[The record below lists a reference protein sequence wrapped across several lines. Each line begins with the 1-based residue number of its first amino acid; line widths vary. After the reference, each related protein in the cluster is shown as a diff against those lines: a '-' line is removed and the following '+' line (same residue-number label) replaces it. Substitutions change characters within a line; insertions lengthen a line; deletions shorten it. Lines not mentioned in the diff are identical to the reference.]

1 MIGKTVS
8 HYEITGELGTG
19 GMGAVYRARDTRLGR
34 EVALKFLH
42 PAQVSDPDHRQRFLH
57 EARSLASLD
66 HPNICTVYDLDEDD
80 GRVFIAMAI
89 VEGQTLAEIVG
100 GGPLES
106 DQAVSIIREV
116 ASGLISAHDK
126 GIVHRDVKSANV
138 MVTRAESV
146 KILDFGLA
154 WSSGQNM
161 MTHPGTI
168 MGTPTCMSPE
178 QATGGDVDH
187 RTDIWAMGVLLYEML
202 RGRPPFHAEFE
213 QAVVYRVLNEEP
225 EPLVDFR
232 PDIGAGLQR
241 VIDIALAKDPTDRYQ
256 SAAAFLE
263 ALDDMEKTGPS
274 GPAPRMGEGV
284 VAVLEFRN
292 ISGNPDDGWLAG
304 GIAETIMVDL
314 KRIEKLTVVPRDKV
328 GRALGDLDGASSGQ
342 EAAGVGVV
350 VGAAW
355 VVWGG
360 YQKMGDSIRITAHAS
375 VSASGE
381 ILHSLKIDGSMG
393 NIFDLQD
400 RIVAE
405 FLTSLEIT
413 VTEPERDLVQR
424 HGTSKEKAYE
434 YYAKGRQIYNRG
446 EMTDVEEVRGLFEKA
461 LEIDPGYALACSG
474 LSSIYLLKFIART
487 DPADLDAGI
496 RFAEQ
501 AISLDSHLADPYA
514 WLTYFL
520 HRRGDDSEAVEAGR
534 RATALESNNGVAH
547 YFLGVAL
554 VNRPASEYSFQRF
567 SEGVTA
573 FRKCLRFT
581 PHYQAAS
588 MMLGW
593 AYMLH
598 GQYDKAEPHLEHAAE
613 LERSESAWGFRKV
626 GGMTML
632 GNLRFRQGRHA
643 EAKQLYLDARDYLA
657 SNVHV
662 YRDTFLAQTF
672 CGLGDVSYAALEF
685 DEALENYGRA
695 VELARAK
702 PERLGIGYFFVRG
715 CSGMGRSFY
724 ALDVNQEARGR
735 IDLAATTLLAG
746 SDFNFLAMWEG
757 NFAQAHF
764 ELARAG
770 AMIRDYE
777 QTMDHLTIAVRLG
790 WRDAPSLASDPVFK
804 ALEHREDFRHLQDM
818 VRNTEPLP

>member
-42 PAQVSDPDHRQRFLH
+42 PAQVSDPDQRDRFLH

-66 HPNICTVYDLDEDD
+66 HPNICTVYALVEAA
-80 GRVFIAMAI
+80 GRVFIAMAV
-89 VEGQTLAEIVG
+89 VEGDTLADIVG
-100 GGPLES
+100 GGPLEP

-116 ASGLISAHDK
+116 ALGLISAHDK
-126 GIVHRDVKSANV
+126 GIVHRDVKSANI
-138 MVTRAESV
+138 MVTREGGV

-154 WSSGQNM
+154 LSSGQNM
-161 MTHPGTI
+161 MTSPGTI

-178 QATGGDVDH
+178 QATGGIVDH

-202 RGRPPFHAEFE
+202 RGRSPFYADFE
-213 QAVVYRVLNEEP
+213 QAVVYRVLNEDP

-232 PDIGAGLQR
+232 PDIGPGLQGI
-241 VIDIALAKDPTDRYQ
+241 IDIALAKDPADRHQ
-256 SAAAFLE
+256 SAAAFLDS
-263 ALDDMEKTGPS
+263 LDDMEKTGP
-274 GPAPRMGEGV
+274 MGEAPGLGGGA

-342 EAAGVGVV
+342 EAAGVGVA

-360 YQKMGDSIRITAHAS
+360 YQKMGDSLRITAHATAS
-375 VSASGE
+375 VSGE

-393 NIFDLQD
+393 DIFDLQD

-405 FLTSLEIT
+405 FLASLDIT
-413 VTEPERDLVQR
+413 VTEPERDLVHRQ
-424 HGTSKEKAYE
+424 GTSQEKAYE

-487 DPADLDAGI
+487 DPADLDNGI
-496 RFAEQ
+496 RFAQ
-501 AISLDSHLADPYA
+501 MAISLDPHLADPYA

-520 HRRGDDSEAVEAGR
+520 HRRGDDSAAVDAGR
-534 RATALESNNGVAH
+534 KATALENNNGVAH

-554 VNRPASEYSFQRF
+554 VNRPAAEYSYQRF

-573 FRKCLRFT
+573 FRNCLRFT

-593 AYMLH
+593 VYMLQ
-598 GQYDKAEPHLEHAAE
+598 GQYEKAEPHLEHAAE
-613 LERSESAWGFRKV
+613 LERKESAWGFRKV
-626 GGMTML
+626 GGMTVL

-643 EAKQLYLDARDYLA
+643 EARQLYLDSRDYLA
-657 SNVHV
+657 SNEHV
-662 YRDTFLAQTF
+662 YRDTFLAQTY
-672 CGLGDVSYAALEF
+672 CGLGDVSFAAREF
-685 DEALENYGRA
+685 DEALENYGKA
-695 VELARAK
+695 VDLARAN
-702 PERLGIGYFFVRG
+702 PDRLGVGYFFVRG
-715 CSGMGRSFY
+715 CAGMGRSFY
-724 ALDVNQEARGR
+724 ALDVNQEARDR
-735 IDLAATTLLAG
+735 IDQAATVLTAG

-757 NFAQAHF
+757 NYAQAHF
-764 ELARAG
+764 ELGRAA
-770 AMIRDYE
+770 AMIRDCE
-777 QTMDHLTIAVRLG
+777 RAMGHLATAVRLG
-790 WRDAPSLASDPVFK
+790 WRNGQELAADPVFK
-804 ALEHREDFRHLQDM
+804 VLEQRDDFRHLRDM
-818 VRNTEPLP
+818 VRNTDPLP